1 MAVLI
6 LLKCW
11 TTRGNHATSSAT
23 IHPFCNDSSLYHILC
38 LCFCSGLFHYY
49 SQYIKTQ
56 VVPSVCA
63 DLNVNNRLVFTSRG
77 CLLRQAWNRKYLNRS
92 KWIKLNS
99 IFKFNIQTRRTDKN
113 LKWELFHILFVS
125 PRQHWDGM
133 ESKRGL
139 IRRVSASQ
147 MFLVW
152 KIPASPFSLNPNL
165 NISHRVVISS
175 SVKYLTVWQLFLCLW
190 RNVRRNFWDKVLN
203 KINKTLGF
211 LRFH

>member
-23 IHPFCNDSSLYHILC
+23 IHPFCNDSFLYHILC

-92 KWIKLNS
+92 KWINSIQYSNS
-99 IFKFNIQTRRTDKN
+99 IFKPVGRT
-113 LKWELFHILFVS
+113 
-125 PRQHWDGM
+125 
-133 ESKRGL
+133 
-139 IRRVSASQ
+139 
-147 MFLVW
+147 
-152 KIPASPFSLNPNL
+152 KISNENSF
-165 NISHRVVISS
+165 IS
-175 SVKYLTVWQLFLCLW
+175 YLFLQDSTEMEW
-190 RNVRRNFWDKVLN
+190 RANGDLYV
-203 KINKTLGF
+203 GF
-211 LRFH
+211 LLLRCFSWERSQHLLLVSIRT